1 MESQPQ
7 NPEFRNNPENF
18 HPCMQ
23 VPIRNLELC
32 FSFQFLPNRCT
43 PVDED
48 DFFDDPEKQRE
59 IFIKKEQLRM
69 ISAED
74 GDTVTM
80 EFKVSEIRC
89 HIASKGEFNE
99 DFPTERT
106 LANIDLQNLETL
118 QLGIASL
125 GE

>member
-1 MESQPQ
+1 M
-7 NPEFRNNPENF
+7 FF
-18 HPCMQ
+18 F
-23 VPIRNLELC
+23 L
-32 FSFQFLPNRCT
+32 QFLPNRCT

-48 DFFDDPEKQRE
+48 DFFDDPDKQRE

-99 DFPTERT
+99 DSPTERT